1 MPGVQC
7 GEIEEQGIGY
17 QDERRVQE
25 CDSRLGLGTCEI
37 DVAVIRS
44 AGKRLPRGRL
54 RLASTQFLAQARKAL
69 DYMQLV
75 RLRLRLFW
83 HSRIFADGEPVDREF
98 GLVIGKLEISS
109 RAVSLLRCLLGNGA
123 RDFSLRFI
131 RKLRKDEPIAH
142 TAEVEHETVR
152 QVGVEVDGDSCVRP
166 SNNPA
171 GLHRGI
177 RLAVRG
183 CGRGRISA
191 REDAD
196 PRRAS
201 SPRAWLRARR
211 RTSCHPPSRPSSPI
225 SRGAPCSLWDA
236 KANGRLFSRSPRNAP
251 HFRFE
256 TTRPLVMKG
265 GNAASGSSGCGR
277 GSVWP

>member
-75 RLRLRLFW
+75 RLRLRLLW

-131 RKLRKDEPIAH
+131 RKLRKDEPVAH
-142 TAEVEHETVR
+142 TAEVEHEAVR
-152 QVGVEVDGDSCVRP
+152 QVGVEVDGDSRASVRAITRQDCIGVFGSQFEDAVGVAFQREKMP
-166 SNNPA
+166 TRVGLLRLGLGCELAGELPA
-171 GLHRGI
+171 THLVDHPAPFLVE
-177 RLAVRG
+177 RLARSGTRRQTGVYF
-183 CGRGRISA
+183 
-191 REDAD
+191 REVHET
-196 PRRAS
+196 PLTS
-201 SPRAWLRARR
+201 GSRR
-211 RTSCHPPSRPSSPI
+211 R
-225 SRGAPCSLWDA
+225 G
-236 KANGRLFSRSPRNAP
+236 
-251 HFRFE
+251 
-256 TTRPLVMKG
+256 PLL
-265 GNAASGSSGCGR
+265 
-277 GSVWP
+277 